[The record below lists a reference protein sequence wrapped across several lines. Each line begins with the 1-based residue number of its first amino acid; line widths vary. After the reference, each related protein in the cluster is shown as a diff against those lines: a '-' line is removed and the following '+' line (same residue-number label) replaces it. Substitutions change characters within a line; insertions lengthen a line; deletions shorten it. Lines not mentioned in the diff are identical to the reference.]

1 MFKSSVRAI
10 ILLYGCFA
18 FTCLKAQEEESNKD
32 SDLYKDLKL
41 IDSVEFGQPLPK
53 VLHAEP
59 LYVDLIRDL
68 GARKGEQEWNVGFGL
83 LDESQF
89 AEYELLVEYEF
100 ALFNRLG
107 VEIELP
113 FAFYSANDRNGTIPS
128 NLLEGLQLATQYTFL
143 VSTKASTSLAIGYL
157 HKFKMVS
164 FEDYGSQP
172 LYSGNL
178 FNPFFVAAKR
188 WGRSFHTL
196 IYTGPEIERVFNSGS
211 SNVVFAI
218 NTNFDYMIPGTGNF
232 VGIEFNKTI
241 EDSDFDMTIRP
252 QMRVEIDEY
261 VLLGLVT
268 GIPVSEGAEKLSIF
282 FRLIY
287 EPH

>member
-1 MFKSSVRAI
+1 MAQ
-10 ILLYGCFA
+10 
-18 FTCLKAQEEESNKD
+18 QEEFRDD
-32 SDLYKDLKL
+32 SDKEKDLKV
-41 IDSVEFGQPLPK
+41 IDSVERGQQLPK

-59 LYVDLIRDL
+59 LYIDLIRDL
-68 GARKGEQEWNVGFGL
+68 GARKGEKEWNVGFGL
-83 LDESQF
+83 LGQTQYE
-89 AEYELLVEYEF
+89 EYEFLVEYEF

-113 FAFYSANDRNGTIPS
+113 FAFYRENDSGSSAPS
-128 NLLEGLQLATQYTFL
+128 NLLEGLQLAAQYTFL

-157 HKFKMVS
+157 HKFKMIS
-164 FEDYGSQP
+164 FEDYGSKP

-178 FNPFFVAAKR
+178 FNPFFIAAKR

-196 IYTGPEIERVFNSGS
+196 IYTGPEIERLFNSGS
-211 SNVVFAI
+211 SQVTFAI
-218 NTNFDYMIPGTGNF
+218 NTNFHYMIPGTTNF

-241 EDSDFDMTIRP
+241 EEGDFNMTMRP
-252 QMRVEIDEY
+252 QMRVEIDEHIL
-261 VLLGLVT
+261 VGLVT
-268 GIPVSEGAEKLSIF
+268 GIPLVKRDERLSMF

>member
-1 MFKSSVRAI
+1 MKLTYVRILFILISCLSVTF
-10 ILLYGCFA
+10 LMS
-18 FTCLKAQEEESNKD
+18 QEDDPDTD
-32 SDLYKDLKL
+32 SDILKDLAL
-41 IDSVEFGQPLPK
+41 IDSVERGQPLPK

-68 GARKGEQEWNVGFGL
+68 GARKGEREWNAGFGL
-83 LDESQF
+83 GDQTEYV
-89 AEYELLVEYEF
+89 EYEFLVEYEF
-100 ALFNRLG
+100 ALLNRLG

-113 FAFYSANDRNGTIPS
+113 FAFYSANDSISAVPS

-164 FEDYGSQP
+164 FEDYGSEP

-211 SNVVFAI
+211 SNVVYAI
-218 NTNFDYMIPGTGNF
+218 HTNFDYMIPGTSNF
-232 VGIEFNKTI
+232 VGIEFNKGI
-241 EDSDFDMTIRP
+241 EEGVFNMTMRP
-252 QMRVEIDEY
+252 QMRVEIDEH

-268 GIPVSEGAEKLSIF
+268 GIPIVAEQENLSIF
-282 FRLIY
+282 FRMIY

>member
-1 MFKSSVRAI
+1 MGSM
-10 ILLYGCFA
+10 C
-18 FTCLKAQEEESNKD
+18 
-32 SDLYKDLKL
+32 
-41 IDSVEFGQPLPK
+41 
-53 VLHAEP
+53 
-59 LYVDLIRDL
+59 
-68 GARKGEQEWNVGFGL
+68 ARKGEREWNAGFGL
-83 LDESQF
+83 GDQTEY
-89 AEYELLVEYEF
+89 AEYEFLVEYEF
-100 ALFNRLG
+100 ALLNRLG

-113 FAFYSANDRNGTIPS
+113 FAFYSANDSISAVPS

-164 FEDYGSQP
+164 FEDYGSEP

-211 SNVVFAI
+211 SNVVYAI
-218 NTNFDYMIPGTGNF
+218 HTNFDYMIPGTSNF
-232 VGIEFNKTI
+232 VGIEFNKGI
-241 EDSDFDMTIRP
+241 EEGVFNMTMRP
-252 QMRVEIDEY
+252 QMRVEIDDH

-268 GIPVSEGAEKLSIF
+268 GIPIVEEQKNLSIF
-282 FRLIY
+282 FRMIY

>member
-1 MFKSSVRAI
+1 MLSCFRTFAILFSCLSVTV
-10 ILLYGCFA
+10 LMS
-18 FTCLKAQEEESNKD
+18 QEDEPDKD
-32 SDLYKDLKL
+32 SDKLKDLAL
-41 IDSVEFGQPLPK
+41 IDSVERGQPLPK

-59 LYVDLIRDL
+59 LYIDLIRDL
-68 GARKGEQEWNVGFGL
+68 GARKGEREWNVGFGL
-83 LDESQF
+83 LDQTQF
-89 AEYELLVEYEF
+89 AEYEFLVEYEF
-100 ALFNRLG
+100 AVLNRLG
-107 VEIELP
+107 LEIELP
-113 FAFYSANDRNGTIPS
+113 FAFYSANDSISTVPS
-128 NLLEGLQLATQYTFL
+128 NLLEGLQLAAQYTFL

-164 FEDYGSQP
+164 FEDYGSKP

-178 FNPFFVAAKR
+178 FNPFFVVAKR

-211 SNVVFAI
+211 SNVVYAI
-218 NTNFDYMIPGTGNF
+218 HTNFDYMIPGTSNF

-241 EDSDFDMTIRP
+241 EEGVFHMTMRP
-252 QMRVEIDEY
+252 QMRVEIDDH

-268 GIPVSEGAEKLSIF
+268 GIPVVEEDQKLSIF
-282 FRLIY
+282 FRMIY